1 MSSKP
6 HYYEIRLEEQLDDH
20 WEAWF
25 SDMEFI
31 PLDKR
36 TCPGTVMRGKLPDQ
50 AALFGLL
57 EKIRDLGLTMIEVR
71 RLEEIPQTKENRRKL

>member
-31 PLDKR
+31 PQDVR
-36 TCPGTVMRGKLPDQ
+36 TCPGTVMRGKLSDQ
-50 AALFGLL
+50 AALFGVL

-71 RLEEIPQTKENRRKL
+71 RLEEIPQTKDNRRK

>member
-1 MSSKP
+1 MSPKQ
-6 HYYEIRLEEQLDDH
+6 HYYEIHLEEQLDDH

-25 SDMEFI
+25 PDMEFI
-31 PLDKR
+31 PSNQPI
-36 TCPGTVMRGKLPDQ
+36 CPGTVMKGKLPDQ

-71 RLEEIPQTKENRRKL
+71 RLE